1 MTFEEITGKY
11 GISGKVSPIGNG
23 HINDTFVS
31 EDGRYIIQRINTE
44 VFKDPAGLMENIVG
58 VTEYLRE
65 KIRAAGGDP
74 ERETLTV
81 IRTLDG
87 QSFVPAENGAYR
99 AYLYV
104 GGTKTVECGNKT
116 PADMYGAGVGF
127 GRFQRMLA
135 DYPVETLHETI
146 PFFHDTP
153 VRIEQL
159 KTAIKEDKA
168 GRVSSVS
175 EEIAFALAMADDMD
189 KAVKGLKDGS
199 IPNAVTHN
207 DTKINN
213 ILFDEATNEPLC
225 VIDLDTVMP
234 GSRLY
239 DYGDALRAGASTA
252 DEDETDLSKVGFD
265 AEAFR
270 MFTKGY
276 LSEMGGCL
284 SPREIELLPYS
295 IRLMTY
301 ECGTRFLA
309 DYLNG
314 DTYFKV
320 SHPTHNL
327 ERAHT
332 QFKLAAELKERED
345 ELLDIVREMLGC

>member
-1 MTFEEITGKY
+1 MTLQDIVKQF
-11 GISGKVSPIGNG
+11 GIDGDVAPIGNG

-31 EDGRYIIQRINTE
+31 ADGRYIIQRVNTE
-44 VFKDPAGLMENIVG
+44 IFKDPAGLMENIEG
-58 VTEYLRE
+58 VTAYLKERILE
-65 KIRAAGGDP
+65 AGGDP

-87 QSFVPAENGAYR
+87 RAFVPAENGAYR
-99 AYLYV
+99 VYLNV
-104 GGTKTVECGNKT
+104 RDTLTVETGEKT
-116 PADMYGAGVGF
+116 AEDMKKAGIGF
-127 GRFQRMLA
+127 GRFQKMLA

-146 PFFHDTP
+146 PYFHHTP
-153 VRIEQL
+153 ERIGQL
-159 KTAIKEDKA
+159 RTAIREDRA
-168 GRVSSVS
+168 GRRDTVSA
-175 EEIAFALAMADDMD
+175 EIEFALSRADSMGE
-189 KAVKGLKDGS
+189 VLKGLEDGS
-199 IPNAVTHN
+199 VPNAVTHN

-213 ILFDEATNEPLC
+213 ILFDAATREPLC

-239 DYGDALRAGASTA
+239 DYGDALRIGASTA

-265 AEAFR
+265 MDAFSA
-270 MFTKGY
+270 FTEGY
-276 LSEMGGCL
+276 LSEMGEYL
-284 SPREIELLPYS
+284 SRREIELLPYS

-332 QFKLAAELKERED
+332 QFRLVELIEEREQ
-345 ELLDIVREMLGC
+345 ELNELIAGMLK